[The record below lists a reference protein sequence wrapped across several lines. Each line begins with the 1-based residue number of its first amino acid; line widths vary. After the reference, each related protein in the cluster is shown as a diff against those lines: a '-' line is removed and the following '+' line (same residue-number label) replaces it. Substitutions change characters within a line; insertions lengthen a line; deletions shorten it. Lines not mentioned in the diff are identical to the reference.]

1 MRRQLILSTA
11 LALALSSPLFAESAP
26 QAKDMTPAFASSGVS
41 IQGLRVTEVGGII
54 VIRGKAADATQAAAA
69 ATFAQS
75 LGYSRIAN
83 LVQVAPPA
91 DDQMIARRAER
102 EIAIHRG
109 LDGSHLRI
117 GSRDG
122 IVTLGGTVASE
133 VQKDAAIALVRNIDG
148 VRGVRTDFR

>member
-1 MRRQLILSTA
+1 MKRQLILSTV

-26 QAKDMTPAFASSGVS
+26 QAKDVTPAFASSGVS
-41 IQGLRVTEVGGII
+41 IQGLRAVEVGGIV
-54 VIRGKAADATQAAAA
+54 VIRGRATDASQAAAA
-69 ATFAQS
+69 SAFAQT
-75 LGYSRIAN
+75 LGYSRVAN
-83 LVQVAPPA
+83 LVQIAPPA

-109 LDGSHLRI
+109 LDGSHLRV

-133 VQKDAAIALVRNIDG
+133 IQKEAAIALVRNIDG
-148 VRGVRTDFR
+148 VRDVRTNFQ

>member
-41 IQGLRVTEVGGII
+41 VQGLRVTEVGGIV
-54 VIRGKAADATQAAAA
+54 VIRGRAADASQAAAA
-69 ATFAQS
+69 SAFAQS

-83 LVQVAPPA
+83 LIQIAPPA
-91 DDQMIARRAER
+91 DDQLIARRAER
-102 EIAIHRG
+102 ELAIHRG

-117 GSRDG
+117 ASRDG
-122 IVTLGGTVASE
+122 VVTLGGTVTSE
-133 VQKDAAIALVRNIDG
+133 MQKEAAIALVRNIDG
-148 VRGVRTDFR
+148 VRSVRTNWE